1 MGHPQEE
8 YTLNTIR
15 IQKKILTLSCAV
27 LLALPLSA
35 AGPSFMS
42 IYAEDEVAVEDAST
56 AESSLSTVQDDS
68 VQSDGSLFEDQ
79 NTNIQSRDGIPAEE
93 SGKKKS
99 SKKMIAGYRRTG
111 LVKSVT
117 YDEGNKPSLQ
127 MLESQFPSTVD
138 VYFVGESKTG
148 DTEDKLEVCRGRL
161 RVLLRQLF
169 HLCAGV

>member
-1 MGHPQEE
+1 MGPLQEE

-68 VQSDGSLFEDQ
+68 AQSDGSLFEDQ

-93 SGKKKS
+93 KND
-99 SKKMIAGYRRTG
+99 RR
-111 LVKSVT
+111 L
-117 YDEGNKPSLQ
+117 
-127 MLESQFPSTVD
+127 SQDGTCEKRD
-138 VYFVGESKTG
+138 
-148 DTEDKLEVCRGRL
+148 L
-161 RVLLRQLF
+161 
-169 HLCAGV
+169 